1 MLTRTILALA
11 IAATPVIAS
20 AGPPVSQPS
29 GPDRI
34 SQASPMPKVASNDKR
49 NVSRAERR
57 CQAVGPRNVM
67 VCTRKP
73 RSEARPKTE
82 LSTVDGDK

>member
-1 MLTRTILALA
+1 MLTRTLLALA

-20 AGPPVSQPS
+20 AGPQVSQPS
-29 GPDRI
+29 GSDRI
-34 SQASPMPKVASNDKR
+34 SQASPMLKVASNDKR
-49 NVSRAERR
+49 NASRAERR

-73 RSEARPKTE
+73 RAEAKPKTE
-82 LSTVDGDK
+82 LSTADSDK